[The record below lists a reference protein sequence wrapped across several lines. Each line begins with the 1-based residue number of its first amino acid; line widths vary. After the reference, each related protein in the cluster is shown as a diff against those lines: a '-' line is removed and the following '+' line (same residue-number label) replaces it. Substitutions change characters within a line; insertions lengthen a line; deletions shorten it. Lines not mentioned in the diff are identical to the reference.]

1 MSPSNKTN
9 INSDLIIRK
18 DSKKSYKSAIS
29 ARGILVVIS
38 LFLSTIYACNSS
50 KNEATEQQASTVE
63 NQPINEANNIDT
75 VSQKDVVQIALGSA
89 DHTTLVAALKQ
100 AELVDVLRKSGP
112 FTVFAPTNAAF
123 EKLPKGTVEDLMKP
137 ENKEKLADI
146 LEYHV
151 SVGIYKEDMINDGQS
166 LGQVNSQSI
175 KISKVGD
182 KLKVNGTANVVGVVP
197 ASNGLIYI
205 IDEVLLPPAK

>member
-1 MSPSNKTN
+1 MSQSNSSKIVSKLLVRN
-9 INSDLIIRK
+9 DLK
-18 DSKKSYKSAIS
+18 NGFKAPFMTSAFLI
-29 ARGILVVIS
+29 AIS
-38 LFLSTIYACNSS
+38 LFLSTIYACNSG
-50 KNEATEQQASTVE
+50 KNEATEQQASTTE
-63 NQPINEANNIDT
+63 NQPINESNNIDT

-123 EKLPKGTVEDLMKP
+123 DKLPKGTVEGLLKP

-151 SVGIYKEDMINDGQS
+151 SVGIYKEDILSDGQS

-175 KISKVGD
+175 KISKVDG
-182 KLKVNGTANVVGVVP
+182 KIKVNGTANVLAVIP